1 MTMKISEVMTTE
13 VETIGADQTAREAAS
28 FMLRAD
34 AGSIPVCDGDK
45 VIGMITDRDIAVRG
59 VAEGRGPDTPVSE
72 LMSDGI
78 ICARED
84 EDIQE
89 VARRMSEEQVRR
101 LPVLDAEDRLCGIV
115 SLGDLTRET
124 RGEAAQTALEGV
136 SSPGGITSTIDEKR
150 PEFSGANL
158 LRQLRDRPVDQCL
171 IAIGVITLGDQLGR
185 GCRGCL
191 GSG

>member
-13 VETIGADQTAREAAS
+13 VETIGAEQTAREAAS

-34 AGSIPVCDGDK
+34 AGSIPVCDGGR

-84 EDIQE
+84 ED
-89 VARRMSEEQVRR
+89 VATVAKRMSDEQVRR
-101 LPVLDAEDRLCGIV
+101 LPVLDADDKLCGIV
-115 SLGDLTRET
+115 SLGDLAREG
-124 RGEAAQTALEGV
+124 RGETAERALEGV
-136 SSPGGITSTIDEKR
+136 SSPGGSH
-150 PEFSGANL
+150 
-158 LRQLRDRPVDQCL
+158 QQ
-171 IAIGVITLGDQLGR
+171 
-185 GCRGCL
+185 
-191 GSG
+191 